1 MELARRYFTSHSPAT
16 LQDFTWWSG
25 LSAAE
30 ARQALEI
37 VKPGLISETINN
49 KIYWMTGSDSAPS
62 RKSSIFLLPAYD
74 EFIISYKD
82 RTPSMS
88 VENHRKTISIN
99 GFFRP
104 VVVINGQIKGIW
116 KRTIKKDKVNLETEF
131 FDYQGIPSNDRIM
144 KAAAAFGNFI
154 DKKIKITDN
163 QMIEATSLQNEL

>member
-1 MELARRYFTSHSPAT
+1 
-16 LQDFTWWSG
+16 
-25 LSAAE
+25 
-30 ARQALEI
+30 
-37 VKPGLISETINN
+37 
-49 KIYWMTGSDSAPS
+49 
-62 RKSSIFLLPAYD
+62 
-74 EFIISYKD
+74 
-82 RTPSMS
+82 MS

-104 VVVINGQIKGIW
+104 VVVFNGQIKGIW
-116 KRTIKKDKVNLETEF
+116 KWTIKKDKVNLETEF